1 MGTEWSLF
9 PLPSRSLNI
18 IYLGKTH
25 NWLKLVISLFNPH
38 PWDDSDL
45 FIQLQTIFWTQHRNS
60 VKPVLGLWED
70 RKVTGSLEKADRKK
84 KVLSRI
90 PKTFV
95 FSEFH
100 GIKHRIKQINGF
112 SITNVQDLKRLKKD
126 AGVIV
131 EGDYKPNRKK
141 NLFFFLFWKFFFPLL
156 FLSLIIK
163 TKGSKTIQRVMNKR
177 RQCHLGSFNVCVVL
191 LL

>member
-70 RKVTGSLEKADRKK
+70 RKVTGSLQKADRKK

-141 NLFFFLFWKFFFPLL
+141 KSIFLPFLKVFFSSPVFIPNNKNKGVKNNTESDEQKEKMPFR
-156 FLSLIIK
+156 II
-163 TKGSKTIQRVMNKR
+163 
-177 RQCHLGSFNVCVVL
+177 
-191 LL
+191 